1 MTRDELLQLIA
12 DVQQHKSETDSIE
25 IKTAQGG
32 VPKRL
37 YEPLSAFANRPGGG
51 VVLFGLDEAQQFRV
65 VGVRDAHQIQTEV
78 ANVAAEQMEP
88 ALRPDVTVEIV
99 DGKTVVAVEVPEISA
114 EQKPCFYKKAGL
126 QSGSYIRVGNTNR
139 QMTTYEIFGYV
150 SARTQPVFDGEM
162 VGDATIDDLD
172 RAKLEAYVAQ
182 LRKARTRAHYLSQ
195 PVEEVLK
202 QLRIVRLV
210 DGVLRPTLAGLLVFG
225 RYPQAAHPQLV
236 ITFVQ
241 YYGTT
246 ETEKTP
252 RGERFMD
259 NRKFDGAIPDMIE
272 DAVNYILG
280 SMRKSSLIDGLLR
293 RDIPEYPV
301 EAVREAVVNAVAH
314 RDYSHYAR
322 GSYVQVR
329 LFANR
334 NDRGVAWRQPGAAE
348 ISRQKGI
355 FRRYVPQP
363 YSHGSRGNFVA
374 QSVC

>member
-150 SARTQPVFDGEM
+150 SARTQPMFDDEV

-172 RAKLEAYVAQ
+172 HAKLEAYVAQ
-182 LRKARTRAHYLSQ
+182 LRKAHPSTLSEPAGRGSAQATAHREACRRRPPSDTGRFTRLRTVSAGRAPATGYYFCS
-195 PVEEVLK
+195 VLW
-202 QLRIVRLV
+202 
-210 DGVLRPTLAGLLVFG
+210 
-225 RYPQAAHPQLV
+225 
-236 ITFVQ
+236 
-241 YYGTT
+241 
-246 ETEKTP
+246 
-252 RGERFMD
+252 D
-259 NRKFDGAIPDMIE
+259 NRNGE
-272 DAVNYILG
+272 DAA
-280 SMRKSSLIDGLLR
+280 R
-293 RDIPEYPV
+293 RTV
-301 EAVREAVVNAVAH
+301 
-314 RDYSHYAR
+314 
-322 GSYVQVR
+322 
-329 LFANR
+329 
-334 NDRGVAWRQPGAAE
+334 
-348 ISRQKGI
+348 
-355 FRRYVPQP
+355 
-363 YSHGSRGNFVA
+363 HG
-374 QSVC
+374 